1 MKRREFFTLMGGAA
15 AAWPLAAHAQQ
26 PALPL
31 IGFVNSSSLQAYEP
45 QLGAF
50 LKGLGD
56 AGYVVG
62 RNVAIE
68 YRWANGENDRLPSL
82 VADLIKRRVAVIVA
96 TTTPA
101 ALAVKA
107 ATTTIPVVFETG
119 ADPITVG
126 LVASLNHPGG
136 NFTGVTQTNA
146 EITPKRLQLLHELLP
161 MAKLF
166 VLLVNPSDPANAERN
181 RQEVQAAASRLG
193 LQLHILDI
201 RSDADIDQAF
211 EKLVKMQAS
220 GVVVGSGPFFVSRTE
235 KLAALGARHAV
246 PIIYEFRR
254 FAAAGGLISYG
265 SEITEAYRL
274 TGTYTG
280 RILKGDKPADL
291 PVQQA
296 TRVELIINL
305 KTANALGIAV
315 PNTIVGRADEVIE

>member
-15 AAWPLAAHAQQ
+15 AEWPLAAHAQQ

-45 QLGAF
+45 QLAAF

-68 YRWANGENDRLPSL
+68 YRWADGEHDRLPSL

-161 MAKLF
+161 MAKVF

-181 RQEVQAAASRLG
+181 RQEVQAAASSLG

-305 KTANALGIAV
+305 RTAKALGIAV

>member
-68 YRWANGENDRLPSL
+68 YRWADGEHDRLPSL

-101 ALAVKA
+101 ALAAKA

-181 RQEVQAAASRLG
+181 RQEVQAAASSLG

-220 GVVVGSGPFFVSRTE
+220 GVVVGSGPFFVSRNE

>member
-1 MKRREFFTLMGGAA
+1 MSMKRREFFTLMGGAA

-45 QLGAF
+45 QLAAF
-50 LKGLGD
+50 LKGLGA

-68 YRWANGENDRLPSL
+68 YRWADGEHDRLPSL

-101 ALAVKA
+101 ALAAKA

-161 MAKLF
+161 MAKVF
-166 VLLVNPSDPANAERN
+166 VYCS
-181 RQEVQAAASRLG
+181 S
-193 LQLHILDI
+193 I
-201 RSDADIDQAF
+201 RATPRMPR
-211 EKLVKMQAS
+211 E
-220 GVVVGSGPFFVSRTE
+220 
-235 KLAALGARHAV
+235 
-246 PIIYEFRR
+246 
-254 FAAAGGLISYG
+254 
-265 SEITEAYRL
+265 
-274 TGTYTG
+274 TG
-280 RILKGDKPADL
+280 RRCRRRPPALDCNCTSWISEAM
-291 PVQQA
+291 PIS
-296 TRVELIINL
+296 TKRS
-305 KTANALGIAV
+305 KSW
-315 PNTIVGRADEVIE
+315 